1 MTFDNAAARRPVP
14 ISKWLLEAVQPE
26 IVVEYKIARKNS
38 RLWATYQSAGSVVE
52 PKPQNHARHS
62 HRPGH
67 AGGKLGGCRTAGQQF
82 ATARNNPCPDD
93 PFPVA

>member
-38 RLWATYQSAGSVVE
+38 RLSATYQSAGGVVE
-52 PKPQNHARHS
+52 PKPQNPGGDS

-67 AGGKLGGCRTAGQQF
+67 GGGKLGGCWTAGQQF
-82 ATARNNPCPDD
+82 ATAGNIQCEDD
-93 PFPVA
+93 LFRVD